1 MTAELVVVERAEF
14 AGSAARRLTAEIR
27 RVLEARERCSLAL
40 PGGSTPTPVY
50 VHLAAELPDQ
60 EAWRRIDVFFGDER
74 CVPPGDPASN
84 YRMVKEALLDRVP
97 IGRLQVHRMKGERP
111 DHHEVARAYAAILPE
126 RLDLL
131 VLGLGKDGHTAS
143 LFPGAASL
151 AESARRVIAVNAPV
165 PPRDRL
171 TITPPV
177 IRDARLVIG
186 LVAGAEKAS
195 ALARVID
202 GPYDPR
208 RTPGQLARAGLW
220 IADVAAAAQLE
231 ARR

>member
-14 AGSAARRLTAEIR
+14 AGSAARRLAAEIR
-27 RVLEARERCSLAL
+27 RVLETRERCSLAL
-40 PGGSTPTPVY
+40 SGGSTPTPVY
-50 VHLAAELPDQ
+50 VRLAAELPDR

-111 DHHEVARAYAAILPE
+111 DRDEAARAYAAILPE

-131 VLGLGKDGHTAS
+131 VLGLGEDGHTAS

-151 AESARRVIAVNAPV
+151 AESVRRVIAVTTPA

-186 LVAGAEKAS
+186 LVAGAEKAG